1 MDNVEQA
8 PKRRKIQGD
17 EQSLSTEDK
26 DTPSNDTFKEVSEN
40 IPFEIVSFE
49 DLSSEI
55 EKNLEKYRGHPV
67 HFCIFQN
74 ELTVCE
80 KEKPTVSKTFKDIG
94 LNISEYDSEYDNKTD
109 FSSFLK
115 SAYEDQYNSS
125 ILVPIGYSETD
136 LKYYMNKVYKFNKDI
151 IICMVNKYPPW
162 GFPRRRFQSDLSQ
175 YTFKTSDISEKILN
189 DLYLLEK
196 KNHKDFIFSDSSI
209 KFVIYIEYFIKSECK
224 STESNIEK
232 YNYIKEHTELF
243 EFLSE
248 NYYNFMNNKAL
259 FEKMNK
265 Q

>member
-1 MDNVEQA
+1 MDNVGQSQ
-8 PKRRKIQGD
+8 KRRKIQGD

-26 DTPSNDTFKEVSEN
+26 DTPSNDTVKEVSEN

-94 LNISEYDSEYDNKTD
+94 LNISKYDNKTD

-115 SAYEDQYNSS
+115 SACENPFNSS
-125 ILVPIGYSETD
+125 ILVPITWYSETD
-136 LKYYMNKVYKFNKDI
+136 LKYFMKEVYKFNKDI
-151 IICMVNKYPPW
+151 IIYMVNKYPW
-162 GFPRRRFQSDLSQ
+162 RIFLG
-175 YTFKTSDISEKILN
+175 TFKSSDISEKILN
-189 DLYLLEK
+189 DLYLLEEK
-196 KNHKDFIFSDSSI
+196 THKDFIFSDSSI
-209 KFVIYIEYFIKSECK
+209 KFVIYVEYFIESFYKSK
-224 STESNIEK
+224 KSNISNIIK
-232 YNYIKEHTELF
+232 YNFMKKDNPLSF
-243 EFLSE
+243 KSLSE
-248 NYYNFMNNKAL
+248 MYYNFMNKKAL